1 METPED
7 RLTVL
12 HKLYTATRFRRYK
25 VNITDDDYR
34 KEHDANTAIVIV
46 ARHTPS
52 INLR

>member
-1 METPED
+1 METAED

-25 VNITDDDYR
+25 VKITDDDYH
-34 KEHDANTAIVIV
+34 KEHDANTAIAIV